1 MRAFVTGAT
10 GFIGGLV
17 LRELVADGVQVRA
30 LVRPGH
36 DAQWLER
43 LGVEVAWGDLR
54 DRESLV
60 AAMEGCDTLFH
71 VAAFY
76 STGEADSALMY
87 ETNVVGTRNIL
98 QAAAG
103 LRYARVVVTSTI
115 GTIGRPADGSLP
127 NEDTEFNL
135 WDSCSHYV
143 RSKYLAELLALNM
156 AREGLPVVVV
166 NPTSPIGPG
175 DVKPSSSGRRVLDA
189 LQGRVPS
196 FPPGGLNLVAARD
209 VARGHILAARR
220 GQPGRRYI
228 LGNVNGNMTR
238 DEFLHL
244 MSEVAGIRVA
254 QPPRQSPLRAV
265 RQALAGGTS
274 ARRGFLPPALTCDC
288 RRAVEELGMPQTP
301 IRQALAEAVAWFREN
316 GYVGMVR

>member
-115 GTIGRPADGSLP
+115 GTIGRPAEGSLP

-238 DEFLHL
+238 DEFLRL

>member
-1 MRAFVTGAT
+1 MKAFVTGGT
-10 GFIGGLV
+10 GFIGGLL
-17 LRELVADGVQVRA
+17 LRELVGDGVPARA

-36 DAQWLER
+36 DTRWLAD
-43 LGVEVAWGDLR
+43 LGIEVAHGDLR
-54 DRESLV
+54 DRDGLA

-71 VAAFY
+71 VAALY
-76 STGEADSALMY
+76 STSEADSALMY
-87 ETNVVGTRNIL
+87 ETNVAGTRNIL
-98 QAAAG
+98 QVAAG

-127 NEDTEFNL
+127 NEDVEFNL

-143 RSKYLAELLALNM
+143 RSKYLAELLALTM

-166 NPTSPIGPG
+166 NPTSPIGAG

-189 LQGRVPS
+189 LQGKVPS

-209 VARGHILAARR
+209 VARGHILAARL

-228 LGNVNGNMTR
+228 LGNVQGNMTR
-238 DEFLHL
+238 DDFLRL
-244 MSEVAGIRVA
+244 VGEVAGVRVA
-254 QPPRQSPLRAV
+254 RPPRRSPLTAV
-265 RQALAGGTS
+265 RQALSGGA
-274 ARRGFLPPALTCDC
+274 ARGGFLPQALTCDC

-301 IRQALAEAVAWFREN
+301 IRQALAEAVEWFRQH
-316 GYVGMVR
+316 GYVEGSP

>member
-1 MRAFVTGAT
+1 MKAFVTGVT

-17 LRELVADGVQVRA
+17 ARELIADGVRVRA

-36 DAQWLER
+36 DTRWLEQ
-43 LGVEVAWGDLR
+43 LGVVVAHGDLR
-54 DRESLV
+54 DRDSLA

-76 STGEADSALMY
+76 STSEADSALMY

-98 QAAAG
+98 QVAAA
-103 LRYARVVVTSTI
+103 LRCARVVVTSTI

-127 NEDTEFNL
+127 NEDAEFNL

-166 NPTSPIGPG
+166 NPTSPIGAG
-175 DVKPSSSGRRVLDA
+175 DVKPSSSGQRVLDA
-189 LQGRVPS
+189 LQGKVPS
-196 FPPGGLNLVAARD
+196 FPPGGLNLVAAKD
-209 VARGHILAARR
+209 VARGHVLAAER
-220 GQPGRRYI
+220 GQPGHRYI
-228 LGNVNGNMTR
+228 LGNVQGNMTR
-238 DEFLHL
+238 DEFLRL
-244 MSEVAGIRVA
+244 VSEVAGVRVA
-254 QPPRQSPLRAV
+254 RPPRRSPLYAV
-265 RQALAGGTS
+265 RQTLGGG
-274 ARRGFLPPALTCDC
+274 AIGLRGFLPTALTCDC

-301 IRQALAEAVAWFREN
+301 IKQALAEAIAWFRQN
-316 GYVGMVR
+316 GYVEALR

>member
-17 LRELVADGVQVRA
+17 VRELVADGVQVRA

-36 DAQWLER
+36 DTRPLEQ
-43 LGVEVAWGDLR
+43 LGVEVAQGDLR
-54 DRESLV
+54 DREGL
-60 AAMEGCDTLFH
+60 AAALEGCDMLFH

-76 STGEADSALMY
+76 STSEADSALMY

-127 NEDTEFNL
+127 NEDVEFNL

-143 RSKYLAELLALNM
+143 RSKYLAELLALTM

-166 NPTSPIGPG
+166 NPTSPVGAG

-189 LQGRVPS
+189 LQGKVPS
-196 FPPGGLNLVAARD
+196 FPPGGLNLVAAKD
-209 VARGHILAARR
+209 VARGHILAAQR

-228 LGNVNGNMTR
+228 LGNVHGNMTR
-238 DEFLHL
+238 DEFLRL
-244 MSEVAGIRVA
+244 VSEVARVPVA
-254 QPPRQSPLRAV
+254 RPPRRSPLHAV
-265 RQALAGGTS
+265 RQALGGGAAG
-274 ARRGFLPPALTCDC
+274 RKGFLPPALTCDC
-288 RRAVEELGMPQTP
+288 RRAVEELGLPQTP
-301 IRQALAEAVAWFREN
+301 IRQALAEAVEWFRRN
-316 GYVGMVR
+316 GYVEAAR

>member
-1 MRAFVTGAT
+1 MKALVTGVT

-17 LRELVADGVQVRA
+17 LRELVAEGVPVRA

-36 DAQWLER
+36 DTQWLEQ
-43 LGVEVAWGDLR
+43 LGAEVAHGDLR
-54 DRESLV
+54 DRDSL
-60 AAMEGCDTLFH
+60 AAALEGCDTLFH
-71 VAAFY
+71 VAALY
-76 STGEADSALMY
+76 STNEADTALMY

-127 NEDTEFNL
+127 DEDVEFNL

-166 NPTSPIGPG
+166 NPTSPIGAG

-189 LQGRVPS
+189 LQGKVPS
-196 FPPGGLNLVAARD
+196 FPPGGLNLVAAGD
-209 VARGHILAARR
+209 VARGHILAAQR

-228 LGNVNGNMTR
+228 LGNVHGNMTR
-238 DEFLHL
+238 DEFMRLVG
-244 MSEVAGIRVA
+244 EVAGVRVA
-254 QPPRQSPLRAV
+254 QPPRPSPLRAV
-265 RQALAGGTS
+265 RQALAGG
-274 ARRGFLPPALTCDC
+274 AVGRRGFLPAALTCDC
-288 RRAVEELGMPQTP
+288 RRAVRELGMPQTP
-301 IRQALAEAVAWFREN
+301 IRQALAEAVDWFRRN
-316 GYVGMVR
+316 GYVEVGP

>member
-17 LRELVADGVQVRA
+17 VRELAGDGVPVRA

-36 DAQWLER
+36 DTRWLEQ
-43 LGVEVAWGDLR
+43 LGVEVAPGDLR
-54 DRESLV
+54 DRDSLA

-76 STGEADSALMY
+76 STSEADSALMY

-98 QAAAG
+98 QVAAG

-127 NEDTEFNL
+127 NEDAEFNL

-166 NPTSPIGPG
+166 NPTSPIGAG

-189 LQGRVPS
+189 LQGKVPS
-196 FPPGGLNLVAARD
+196 FPPGGLNVVAAKD
-209 VARGHILAARR
+209 VARGHVLAAQR

-228 LGNVNGNMTR
+228 LGNVQGNLTR
-238 DEFLHL
+238 DEFLRL
-244 MSEVAGIRVA
+244 VGEVAGVRVA
-254 QPPRQSPLRAV
+254 RPPRQSPLRAV
-265 RQALAGGTS
+265 RLALGGAAG
-274 ARRGFLPPALTCDC
+274 RRGFLPPALTCDC

-301 IRQALAEAVAWFREN
+301 IRQALAEAVEWFRQN
-316 GYVGMVR
+316 GYVEVAP